1 MTDLQ
6 KMYADLLAAGCIEGE
21 ACDRLAA
28 KLRVDRGTIKR
39 ILERAETGQRPRR
52 KPKRKD

>member
-1 MTDLQ
+1 
-6 KMYADLLAAGCIEGE
+6 MYADLLAAGCIEGE